1 MTLTT
6 RTALL
11 TAACLLVAGPV
22 QAPLT
27 VTESGKTV
35 TVTCTQGLTWTATV
49 DGTHGGAVREF
60 RLPADGPNL
69 VAAENGPFAPG
80 RGVARIILLHP
91 PLPTAFI
98 VRIVS
103 IMHIVFIVRHGT
115 AGSRRVSDLFP
126 DPPQGAGLSA

>member
-22 QAPLT
+22 QAQIT
-27 VTESGKTV
+27 VTESGK

-60 RLPADGPNL
+60 HLPADRPNL

-91 PLPTAFI
+91 PLPTVFI

-103 IMHIVFIVRHGT
+103 IMHIVFIVRRGT
-115 AGSRRVSDLFP
+115 AGSRRVSDPFP
-126 DPPQGAGLSA
+126 DPPQGAGRYA